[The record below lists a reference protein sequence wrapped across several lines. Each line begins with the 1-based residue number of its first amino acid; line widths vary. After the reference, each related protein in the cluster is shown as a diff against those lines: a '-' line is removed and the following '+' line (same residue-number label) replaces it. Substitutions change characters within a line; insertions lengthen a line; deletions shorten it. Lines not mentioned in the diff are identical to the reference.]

1 MRVLKFLASLC
12 LCGALFGQ
20 LDKNQL
26 LELVQKQVD
35 HVVILDLVKSNCVS
49 FELDATLLVELSSA
63 LPTPILQ
70 AVLDC
75 KGVGKANASPALE
88 GLAGRPSARAFPVHA
103 SHAISFDSNKSSY
116 RVLEVEM
123 RLQVLDVQPATELR
137 YHFKGETG
145 EESVVTVLKNQG
157 PDFLEPC
164 RAKLF
169 LYVVSERNRGLLAR
183 KALRTDLHQ
192 LSVEYQGS
200 GPIVFAYRSTED
212 RTFKASKETSISV
225 SGPMVIQGEDKVS
238 LEGVRPFDDVFRL
251 FAQPEK
257 P

>member
-1 MRVLKFLASLC
+1 MRAVKILASIC
-12 LCGALFGQ
+12 LGSALFGQ

-26 LELVQKQVD
+26 LELVNKQVD
-35 HVVILDLVKSNCVS
+35 HAVILDLVKANCVT
-49 FELDATLLVELSSA
+49 FDLDATLLVELSSA

-75 KGVGKANASPALE
+75 KGVGKEAASPLE
-88 GLAGRPSARAFPVHA
+88 GQAGRPSARAFPVHA

-123 RLQVLDVQPATELR
+123 RLQVQDVLPAGELR
-137 YHFKGETG
+137 YHFKGEAG
-145 EESVVTVLKNQG
+145 DESTVTLLKTEG

-164 RAKLF
+164 RARLF
-169 LYVVSERNRGLLAR
+169 VYVVSERNRGLLAR

-200 GPIVFAYRSTED
+200 GPIAFSYRSTED
-212 RTFKASKETSISV
+212 RTFKASKETSILV

-238 LEGVRPFDDVFRL
+238 LDGLRSFDDVYRL
-251 FAQPEK
+251 FAQPEQR
-257 P
+257 